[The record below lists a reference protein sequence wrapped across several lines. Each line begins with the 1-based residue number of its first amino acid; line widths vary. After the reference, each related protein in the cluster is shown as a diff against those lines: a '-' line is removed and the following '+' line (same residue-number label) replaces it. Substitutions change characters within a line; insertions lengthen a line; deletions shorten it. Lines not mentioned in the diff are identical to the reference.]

1 MLINKKIKITKEVSK
16 ENLKNDDEKN
26 YKFKYKNKIAMIL
39 IFLILI
45 IIMGLTSIKIYKKI
59 GFSFANRQKEIQ
71 RQQDEIKK
79 YAKENNIKY
88 GPREIVEIYKIIKE
102 EKENYNY
109 NEKEKHLL
117 NGLSERD
124 KKNIVEFVDTL
135 NKNEVLTKIKV
146 NDLRKMQEIY
156 AKIEWK
162 NDKNLMIKLFG
173 NTSLKKQG
181 ELILEKELLGYYYNF
196 GIIGSILYILP
207 YIILTT
213 YIIYLGFRRKSI
225 KYINSNYIN
234 YLYLIILTFGL
245 SYNMGSVFHSTNA
258 SLLFAI
264 VIVSALN
271 NINIINSKSKK

>member
-1 MLINKKIKITKEVSK
+1 MLINKKIKRAKEVSK

-26 YKFKYKNKIAMIL
+26 YKFKYKKKIAMIL

-45 IIMGLTSIKIYKKI
+45 IIIGLTSIKIYKKI

-124 KKNIVEFVDTL
+124 KKNIIEFVDTL
-135 NKNEVLTKIKV
+135 NKNEVLAKIKV

-181 ELILEKELLGYYYNF
+181 ELIL
-196 GIIGSILYILP
+196 IGSILYILP

-245 SYNMGSVFHSTNA
+245 SYNMGAVFHSTNA

-271 NINIINSKSKK
+271 NINIINSKFKK

>member
-1 MLINKKIKITKEVSK
+1 MFINKKIKITKEVNK
-16 ENLKNDDEKN
+16 ENLKNDDEKK

-39 IFLILI
+39 ICLILI

-135 NKNEVLTKIKV
+135 NKNEVLAKIKV

-264 VIVSALN
+264 LIVSALN
-271 NINIINSKSKK
+271 NINIINSKFKK

>member
-1 MLINKKIKITKEVSK
+1 MFINKKIKITKEVNK
-16 ENLKNDDEKN
+16 ENLKNDDEKK

-39 IFLILI
+39 ICLILI

-135 NKNEVLTKIKV
+135 NKNEVLAKIKV
-146 NDLRKMQEIY
+146 NDLRRMQEIY

-271 NINIINSKSKK
+271 NINIISSKSKK

>member
-1 MLINKKIKITKEVSK
+1 MFINKKIKITKEVNK
-16 ENLKNDDEKN
+16 ENLKNDDEKK

-39 IFLILI
+39 ICLILI

-135 NKNEVLTKIKV
+135 NKNEVLAKIKV
-146 NDLRKMQEIY
+146 NDLRRMQEIY

-245 SYNMGSVFHSTNA
+245 SYNMGAVFHSTNA

-271 NINIINSKSKK
+271 NINIISSKSKK

>member
-39 IFLILI
+39 ICLILI

-135 NKNEVLTKIKV
+135 NKNEVLAKIKV
-146 NDLRKMQEIY
+146 NDLRRMQEIY

-271 NINIINSKSKK
+271 NINIISSKSKK

>member
-45 IIMGLTSIKIYKKI
+45 IIIGLTSIKIYKKI

-135 NKNEVLTKIKV
+135 NKNEVLAKIKV

-245 SYNMGSVFHSTNA
+245 SYNMGAVFHSTNA

-271 NINIINSKSKK
+271 NINIISSKSKK

>member
-1 MLINKKIKITKEVSK
+1 
-16 ENLKNDDEKN
+16 
-26 YKFKYKNKIAMIL
+26 MIL
-39 IFLILI
+39 ICLILI

-117 NGLSERD
+117 NELSERD

-135 NKNEVLTKIKV
+135 NKNEVLAKIKV

-245 SYNMGSVFHSTNA
+245 SYNMGAVFHSTNA

-271 NINIINSKSKK
+271 NINIISSKSKK

>member
-45 IIMGLTSIKIYKKI
+45 IIIGLTSIKIYKKI

-124 KKNIVEFVDTL
+124 KKNIIEFVDTL
-135 NKNEVLTKIKV
+135 NKNEVLAKIKV

-234 YLYLIILTFGL
+234 YLYLIILTFVL

-264 VIVSALN
+264 LIVSALN
-271 NINIINSKSKK
+271 NINIINSKFKK

>member
-1 MLINKKIKITKEVSK
+1 MLINKKIKRAKEVSK

-45 IIMGLTSIKIYKKI
+45 IIIGLTSIKIYKKI

-88 GPREIVEIYKIIKE
+88 GPREIVEIYKIIKK

-124 KKNIVEFVDTL
+124 KKNIIEFVDTL
-135 NKNEVLTKIKV
+135 NKNEVLAKIKV

-156 AKIEWK
+156 AKIELK

-173 NTSLKKQG
+173 NTRLKKQG

-271 NINIINSKSKK
+271 NINIISSKSKK

>member
-26 YKFKYKNKIAMIL
+26 YKFKYKKKIAMIL

-45 IIMGLTSIKIYKKI
+45 IIIGLTSIKIYKKI

-135 NKNEVLTKIKV
+135 NKNEVLAKIKV

-245 SYNMGSVFHSTNA
+245 SYNMGAVFHSTNA

-271 NINIINSKSKK
+271 NINIINSKFKK

>member
-1 MLINKKIKITKEVSK
+1 
-16 ENLKNDDEKN
+16 
-26 YKFKYKNKIAMIL
+26 MIL
-39 IFLILI
+39 ICLILI
-45 IIMGLTSIKIYKKI
+45 IIIGLTSIKIYKKI

-102 EKENYNY
+102 EKYNYNY

-124 KKNIVEFVDTL
+124 KKNIIEFVDTL

-264 VIVSALN
+264 LIVSALN
-271 NINIINSKSKK
+271 NINIISNKSKK